1 MCPMCFATAA
11 LIAASAV
18 STGGLAAIILKKSP
32 IGKTATGV
40 HSNTPKEDHDG

>member
-18 STGGLAAIILKKSP
+18 STGGLAAVVLKKSAN
-32 IGKTATGV
+32 GKTTTGV